1 MPLIDATQLLESLVL
16 PAVDV
21 RDILNY
27 EALPNVVVW
36 VLEEVGSKEEASE
49 IIRSG
54 IEVVILAFGMKFIGL
69 RRHPNGRNNRTT
81 QNLSDYVAPA

>member
-1 MPLIDATQLLESLVL
+1 MALIDATQLVESLVL
-16 PAVDV
+16 PAVEM
-21 RDILNY
+21 RDILNH
-27 EALPNVVVW
+27 EALPNVTTW

-49 IIRSG
+49 IIRAG

-69 RRHPNGRNNRTT
+69 RRQPNGSNYRTT